1 MACGDTVG
9 AAAKSAAANSSA
21 EPESVLGK
29 GPLNKVQGLGPQT
42 VQGCQLL
49 AWNPGE
55 APER

>member
-1 MACGDTVG
+1 MRDTTG
-9 AAAKSAAANSSA
+9 AAANSAAANSSA

-42 VQGCQLL
+42 VQSCQLL
-49 AWNPGE
+49 AGNSRQ